1 MTDNNKDQGWPFPEK
16 SSIVIILVLVEIA
29 VLWRG
34 RISEYYDKR
43 YLHQLQS
50 SITSQKQTAASL
62 HQEMLSKMSQVWIL
76 KEKLIELSLLR
87 WSGFGL

>member
-1 MTDNNKDQGWPFPEK
+1 M
-16 SSIVIILVLVEIA
+16 
-29 VLWRG
+29 
-34 RISEYYDKR
+34 ISEYYDKR

-62 HQEMLSKMSQVWIL
+62 HQEMWSKMSQVWIL

-87 WSGFGL
+87 

>member
-1 MTDNNKDQGWPFPEK
+1 M
-16 SSIVIILVLVEIA
+16 
-29 VLWRG
+29 
-34 RISEYYDKR
+34 ISEYYDKR
-43 YLHQLQS
+43 YLRQLQS